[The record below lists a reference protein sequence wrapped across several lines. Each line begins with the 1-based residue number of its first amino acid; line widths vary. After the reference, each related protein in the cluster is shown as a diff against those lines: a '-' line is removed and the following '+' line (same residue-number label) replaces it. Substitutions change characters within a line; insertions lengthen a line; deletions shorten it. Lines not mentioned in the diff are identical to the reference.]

1 MIDLAEF
8 VRPGSGVWWGQAGAE
23 PTPLVHALLDQVGHI
38 GDIRAFVG
46 LTWDAR
52 LTDEPPEE
60 LHLSSYGAL
69 GSLRR
74 LTKQGRVEVIGSTY
88 SALPRLFADG
98 GLPADVGMVQVSPA
112 DADGRHSLGIGV
124 DYMADAIEST
134 PVLIAEINERMPV
147 TSGGPRIPTA
157 RFAATVHTDRTL
169 MEAPRGLPDDV
180 DDAIAAAVAEL
191 IEDGDTVQLGIGA
204 LPEAVMAKLGGHRGL
219 GIHSGMISD
228 GVLDL
233 VERGVVTGEHKAIDP
248 GLVVTGA
255 ALGSSGLYAVCAD
268 TPFRFRPTSYTH
280 SPATLAVLGNLVSV
294 NSAVEVDL
302 LGQVNAEVRRGHYVG
317 AVGGGPDFARAASA
331 TGARSIIA
339 LRSTSHGHS
348 TIVRTVERVT
358 TSRSDVDAVV
368 TEHGVAWLRG
378 CGEDERAR
386 RLVSV
391 AAPQFREGLE
401 RALHTQ
407 NSAAAAAVRSR

>member
-1 MIDLAEF
+1 MIDLSDF

-23 PTPLVHALLDQVGHI
+23 PTPLVHALLDQVGDI
-38 GDIRAFVG
+38 GNVTAFVG

-52 LTDEPPEE
+52 LTDQPPEE
-60 LHLSSYGAL
+60 LRLRSYGAL

-74 LTKQGRVEVIGSTY
+74 LTKSGRVDIIGSTY
-88 SALPRLFADG
+88 SALPRLFAEG
-98 GLPADVGMVQVSPA
+98 GLPSDVGMIQVSPP
-112 DADGRHSLGIGV
+112 DRDGLHSLGIGV

-147 TSGGPRIPTA
+147 TSGGPRIPA
-157 RFAATVHTDRTL
+157 RRFAATVHTDRPL
-169 MEAPRGLPDDV
+169 MEAPRGLPDAV
-180 DDAIAAAVAEL
+180 DDAIASAVAAL
-191 IEDGDTVQLGIGA
+191 IEDGDTIQLGIGA
-204 LPEAVMAKLGGHRGL
+204 LPEAVMAQLRGHRGL
-219 GIHSGMISD
+219 GVHSGMISD
-228 GVLDL
+228 GVLEL
-233 VERGVVTGEHKAIDP
+233 VERGVVTGKHKAIDR
-248 GLVVTGA
+248 GHVVTGA
-255 ALGSSGLYAVCAD
+255 ALGGTDLYRRSGDA
-268 TPFRFRPTSYTH
+268 PFLFRPTSYTH
-280 SPATLAVLGNLVSV
+280 SPATLAALGNLVSV

-348 TIVRTVERVT
+348 TIVRAVERVT

-378 CGEDERAR
+378 CSEDERAR
-386 RLVSV
+386 RLIAI
-391 AAPQFREGLE
+391 AAPQFREELE
-401 RALHTQ
+401 RALHDQIT
-407 NSAAAAAVRSR
+407 AASAAVRSR

>member
-8 VRPGSGVWWGQAGAE
+8 IRPGAGVWWGQAGAE
-23 PTPLVHALLDQVGHI
+23 PTPLVHALLDQVGGI
-38 GDIRAFVG
+38 GDVRAFVG

-52 LTDEPPEE
+52 LTGEPPEE

-74 LTKQGRVEVIGSTY
+74 LTKHGRVDVIGSTY

-98 GLPADVGMVQVSPA
+98 GLPADVGMVQVSSA
-112 DADGRHSLGIGV
+112 DADGMHSLGIGV

-134 PVLIAEINERMPV
+134 PVLIAEINDRMPA
-147 TSGGPRIPTA
+147 TLGGPRIPA
-157 RFAATVHTDRTL
+157 DRFAAVVRTNRPL

-180 DDAIAAAVAEL
+180 DDAIAAEVAGL
-191 IEDGDTVQLGIGA
+191 IEDGDTIQLGIGA
-204 LPEAVMAKLGGHRGL
+204 LPEAVMAKLRGRSGL
-219 GIHSGMISD
+219 GVHSGMISD

-233 VERGVVTGEHKAIDP
+233 VERGVVTGAHKAIDR

-255 ALGSSGLYAVCAD
+255 ALGGSDLYAGCAD
-268 TPFRFRPTSYTH
+268 MPFRFRPTSYTH
-280 SPATLAVLGNLVSV
+280 SPAILAALGNLVSV

-317 AVGGGPDFARAASA
+317 AVGGGPDFARAASS

-378 CGEDERAR
+378 CSEDERAR
-386 RLVSV
+386 RLIAV
-391 AAPQFREGLE
+391 AAPQFRDDLE
-401 RALHTQ
+401 RALHAE
-407 NSAAAAAVRSR
+407 NSAASVAVRSR